1 LDPAGTDEP
10 TQLKEAIMATKLFKR
25 TNDKDVFDRIIEHDD
40 PPAAEDTQAIT
51 DSDDVETSETA
62 QSARDVDDTATAP
75 TDTDA
80 DDHRGAP
87 IRRAHRLI
95 LARRTRNEPVAVEPA
110 EGDTGDAETHDAPPS
125 RRKRWPRYTLTAVV
139 ILIFVAA
146 LGSSGYF
153 GWQYKQQEDIDSASR
168 AALSSAERFA
178 VTLTSIDI
186 NSIDQNFAQVQDG
199 STGEFKDMYSQ
210 SASQLRQVLI
220 DNKAMSKGTII
231 DSAVKAGSKTN
242 VDVVLFVDQWIT
254 NVASPQPRLDRS
266 RVAMTM
272 ELVDGR
278 WLASKVELK

>member
-1 LDPAGTDEP
+1 
-10 TQLKEAIMATKLFKR
+10 MATKLFKR
-25 TNDKDVFDRIIEHDD
+25 TNDKDVFDTIIDHDN
-40 PPAAEDTQAIT
+40 PSAAEDAQAIT
-51 DSDDVETSETA
+51 DSEDSETSKTA
-62 QSARDVDDTATAP
+62 DSAPDDDDTATAP
-75 TDTDA
+75 ADTDT
-80 DDHRGAP
+80 
-87 IRRAHRLI
+87 
-95 LARRTRNEPVAVEPA
+95 
-110 EGDTGDAETHDAPPS
+110 ETPDAPPAP
-125 RRKRWPRYTLTAVV
+125 RTRWLRYTFTAVA

-153 GWQYKQQEDIDSASR
+153 GWQYTQQQDIDSASR

-178 VTLTSIDI
+178 VTLTSIDT
-186 NSIDQNFAQVQDG
+186 NSVDQNFTHVVEG
-199 STGEFKDMYSQ
+199 STGEFKDIYSQ

-231 DSAVKAGSKTN
+231 DSAVKSASKTK

-272 ELVDGR
+272 ELIDGR

>member
-1 LDPAGTDEP
+1 
-10 TQLKEAIMATKLFKR
+10 MATKLFKR
-25 TNDKDVFDRIIEHDD
+25 TNDKDVFEQIVEHDD
-40 PPAAEDTQAIT
+40 PPAVEDTQACT
-51 DSDDVETSETA
+51 DPVDVDTSEVA
-62 QSARDVDDTATAP
+62 AN
-75 TDTDA
+75 DA
-80 DDHRGAP
+80 
-87 IRRAHRLI
+87 
-95 LARRTRNEPVAVEPA
+95 
-110 EGDTGDAETHDAPPS
+110 GDAVIHIAPPS
-125 RRKRWPRYTLTAVV
+125 RRKRWLSYTLTAVT
-139 ILIFVAA
+139 ILIVIAA

-153 GWQYKQQEDIDSASR
+153 GWQYKQQRDIDSASL

-178 VTLTSIDI
+178 VTLTSIDT
-186 NSIDQNFAQVQDG
+186 NGVDQNFAHVIDG

-231 DSAVKAGSKTN
+231 DSAVKSRSKTK

-278 WLASKVELK
+278 WLASTVELK